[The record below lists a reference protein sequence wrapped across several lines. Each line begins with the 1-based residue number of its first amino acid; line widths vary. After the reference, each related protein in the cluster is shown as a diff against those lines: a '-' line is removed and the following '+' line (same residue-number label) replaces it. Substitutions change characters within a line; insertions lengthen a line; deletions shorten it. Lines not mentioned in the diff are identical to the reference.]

1 MCHIQTRIVGFIY
14 LFSRRMD
21 GGKKIVV
28 VGLKWTQLP
37 VVGCIFHDVYTTTT
51 TTRFGHEEK

>member
-1 MCHIQTRIVGFIY
+1 MCHIQTRIVGFI
-14 LFSRRMD
+14 LSFSRRMD
-21 GGKKIVV
+21 GEKKIV

-51 TTRFGHEEK
+51 TRFGHEEK

>member
-1 MCHIQTRIVGFIY
+1 
-14 LFSRRMD
+14 MD

-51 TTRFGHEEK
+51 TRFGHEEK